1 MVVLATS
8 CTTRRAASSFTL
20 SAATSCVPIH
30 CFAQAC
36 LSYDPKTAVTDV
48 MIIFGWWEHLQFL
61 YHLNAIPMAAEKF
74 AEEPQEAI
82 HENTPINLAP
92 EMNPTRI
99 IGTRK
104 GIRKDL
110 NVVVIDWAVI
120 VYHLSRLAANKI
132 AFWPRPLPLSVKH
145 CNQKNRSPD

>member
-1 MVVLATS
+1 
-8 CTTRRAASSFTL
+8 
-20 SAATSCVPIH
+20 
-30 CFAQAC
+30 
-36 LSYDPKTAVTDV
+36 
-48 MIIFGWWEHLQFL
+48 
-61 YHLNAIPMAAEKF
+61 MAAEKF

-110 NVVVIDWAVI
+110 NVVVID
-120 VYHLSRLAANKI
+120 
-132 AFWPRPLPLSVKH
+132 
-145 CNQKNRSPD
+145 

>member
-1 MVVLATS
+1 
-8 CTTRRAASSFTL
+8 
-20 SAATSCVPIH
+20 
-30 CFAQAC
+30 
-36 LSYDPKTAVTDV
+36 
-48 MIIFGWWEHLQFL
+48 
-61 YHLNAIPMAAEKF
+61 MAAEKF

-82 HENTPINLAP
+82 HEDTPINLAP

-132 AFWPRPLPLSVKH
+132 AFWSPSPPLICQALQPEKTAP
-145 CNQKNRSPD
+145 QIKE